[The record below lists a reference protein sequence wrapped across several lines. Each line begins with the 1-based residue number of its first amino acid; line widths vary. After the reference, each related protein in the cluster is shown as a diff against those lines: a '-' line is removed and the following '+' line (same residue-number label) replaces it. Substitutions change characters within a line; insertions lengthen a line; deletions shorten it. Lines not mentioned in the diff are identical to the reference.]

1 MQPAAAAWVEGWGAM
16 ERCSLPAPACLL
28 LHQQPART
36 ACCLPASCPLP
47 GTLPICI
54 RLHLLQG
61 VTLTHSNLLYQ
72 VDNLSH
78 FLPVGPGE
86 SALSLLPPWH
96 IYERSCGWGAGG
108 AGGGIAWGVVFLQL
122 RLQLAQRRQCTL
134 RQPRRLPLPCPC
146 RPLPHPTFQSW
157 RPTLAQ
163 VARWPLPAEPRR
175 SPAPIFFPL
184 APPSATL
191 HTCCLPCLQVLPA
204 QPRRPPALLLHS
216 PLPRGL
222 DHPPAR
228 LLCLRAPRAGHPA
241 RQGKRWRWVGF
252 FGLVKKEGCEGASLA
267 CMHPSP
273 PRAASQPASHSGLT
287 CCCIAAPRAASP
299 VRRSCKR

>member
-1 MQPAAAAWVEGWGAM
+1 M

-96 IYERSCGWGAGG
+96 IYERSCGWVAGWAGG
-108 AGGGIAWGVVFLQL
+108 WDEDCGMGEIGREGG
-122 RLQLAQRRQCTL
+122 C
-134 RQPRRLPLPCPC
+134 
-146 RPLPHPTFQSW
+146 
-157 RPTLAQ
+157 
-163 VARWPLPAEPRR
+163 VAR
-175 SPAPIFFPL
+175 
-184 APPSATL
+184 
-191 HTCCLPCLQVLPA
+191 
-204 QPRRPPALLLHS
+204 
-216 PLPRGL
+216 
-222 DHPPAR
+222 
-228 LLCLRAPRAGHPA
+228 
-241 RQGKRWRWVGF
+241 VG
-252 FGLVKKEGCEGASLA
+252 
-267 CMHPSP
+267 
-273 PRAASQPASHSGLT
+273 R
-287 CCCIAAPRAASP
+287 
-299 VRRSCKR
+299 